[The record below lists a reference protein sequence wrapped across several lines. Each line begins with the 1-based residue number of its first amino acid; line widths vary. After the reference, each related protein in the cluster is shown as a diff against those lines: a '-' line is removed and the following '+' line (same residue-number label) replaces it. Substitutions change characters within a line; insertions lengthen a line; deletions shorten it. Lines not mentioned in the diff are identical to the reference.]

1 MVILICAQQDDV
13 HAEAV
18 AEKINTIGHQAVLLK
33 RYELEN
39 YITYNFK
46 PGVSDALI
54 KINNKKYSICDDIRA
69 MYWRVKPTLLS
80 EIPGE
85 ASCMEDKLRA
95 QEWKEAIAAIEM
107 FMDKSKPIVNPLS
120 TRTHWNRK
128 VAQLKLA
135 NDCGLQIPLTTISND
150 YKEILNNIGSED
162 LIYKTLSFFL
172 SVEGTIYTNK
182 IDRQQVSQSRDSIF
196 LTPGIFQQ
204 LIPKAFELR
213 VTVVGDKVFPIKVD
227 SQKDSRTTLDW
238 RHVQEEHFFSQ
249 GMLMADTTRKLLDFH
264 QKSGLVYGAY
274 DFIVTTEGQ
283 EIFLECNPGGQ
294 WLFTGNELGESITTA
309 IAEYLAR

>member
-1 MVILICAQQDDV
+1 MVVLICTQQDDV

-18 AEKINTIGHQAVLLK
+18 AEQINKMGDQVVLLK

-46 PGVSDALI
+46 PGISDALI
-54 KINNKKYSICDDIRA
+54 KIDGKKYSICHDVRA
-69 MYWRVKPTLLS
+69 MYWRVKPQLLS

-85 ASCMEDKLRA
+85 ASCPADKLRA

-107 FMDKSKPIVNPLS
+107 FMDQTKPIVNPLS
-120 TRTHWNRK
+120 TRTLWNRK
-128 VAQLKLA
+128 AAQLKLA
-135 NDCGLQIPLTTISND
+135 NDCGLQVPCTTISND
-150 YKEILNNIGSED
+150 YREILANIEAED

-182 IDRQQVSQSRDSIF
+182 IDRQIIAQAGDNIF

-213 VTVVGDKVFPIKVD
+213 VTVVGDKIFPFKVD

-238 RHVQEEHFFSQ
+238 RYVQEEHFFSQ
-249 GMLMADTTRKLLDFH
+249 GMLTADTTSKLLDFH

-274 DFIVTTEGQ
+274 DFIVTPTGK

-294 WLFTGNELGESITTA
+294 WLFTGGELGEAVTIA
-309 IAEYLAR
+309 LAEYLIC